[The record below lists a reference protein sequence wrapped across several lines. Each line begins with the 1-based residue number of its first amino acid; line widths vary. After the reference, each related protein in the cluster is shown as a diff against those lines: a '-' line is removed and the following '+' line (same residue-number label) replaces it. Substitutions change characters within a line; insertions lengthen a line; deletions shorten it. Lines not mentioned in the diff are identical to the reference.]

1 MAKTIFR
8 ASLRVFKEKAKAR
21 MNEAA
26 ELLKDKII
34 ENASLTDHTL
44 KQLAAMGHP
53 YSVRD
58 PRNPHNPPYQ
68 IHTQT
73 GDLKDNI
80 EVSTSPK
87 GFRISVG
94 VDEDKVFYIP
104 YIINGTRVMIARDFI
119 TGSFDE
125 ILPEMQ
131 KVFKRK

>member
-1 MAKTIFR
+1 MARKVFQ

-21 MNEAA
+21 LNEAA
-26 ELLKDKII
+26 EVLKDKMID
-34 ENASLTDHTL
+34 NASLTDHTL

-58 PRNPHNPPYQ
+58 PQNPHSPPYQ

-73 GDLKDNI
+73 GDLKESI
-80 EVSTSPK
+80 EITTSPK
-87 GFRISVG
+87 GFRVSIG

-104 YIINGTRVMIARDFI
+104 YIINGTSKMIARDFI

-125 ILPEMQ
+125 ILPEIQ
-131 KVFKRK
+131 KIFRRK

>member
-1 MAKTIFR
+1 MAKTVFR

-21 MNEAA
+21 MREAA
-26 ELLKDKII
+26 EILMDKII

-44 KQLAAMGHP
+44 QQLAAMGYP

-58 PRNPHNPPYQ
+58 PQNPHNPPYQ

-73 GDLKDNI
+73 LTLRNNI
-80 EVSTSPK
+80 EISTSPK
-87 GFRISVG
+87 GFRVSVG

-104 YIINGTRVMIARDFI
+104 YLINGTSKMIARDFI

-125 ILPEMQ
+125 VLPEMQ